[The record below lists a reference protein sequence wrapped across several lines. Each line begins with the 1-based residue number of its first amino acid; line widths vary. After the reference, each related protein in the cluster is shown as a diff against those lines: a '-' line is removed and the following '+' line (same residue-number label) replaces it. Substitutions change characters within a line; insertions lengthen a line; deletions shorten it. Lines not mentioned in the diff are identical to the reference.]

1 MSSSTDLIMAA
12 AARPFAFD
20 TEFDASGAVVR
31 ATDWRPTKRA
41 YSPAEVEALVAEA
54 RAEARGQALAE
65 VDSRRSQAISDLSSA
80 LSASLPQLAAVVQ
93 MHREQSADLALATGR
108 ALAFAALDRLPQAA
122 VRAALEELG
131 REIDASPRLV
141 IAMSGLDEA
150 GRAEIE
156 ELCKSVGYAGAVRF
170 RDEPGAARAAFEL
183 EWADGRAV
191 FDPADAFARLE
202 AAVARAL
209 AAGAGADSTDTVTP
223 SEGMIR

>member
-1 MSSSTDLIMAA
+1 MSSSTDVIMAA

-41 YSPAEVEALVAEA
+41 YSPAEVGALVAEA

-202 AAVARAL
+202 AAVGRAL

>member
-1 MSSSTDLIMAA
+1 MSSSTDVIMTTS
-12 AARPFAFD
+12 ARPFAFD

-41 YSPAEVEALVAEA
+41 YSPAEVEALIAEA
-54 RAEARGQALAE
+54 RAEARDQALAE
-65 VDSRRSQAISDLSSA
+65 VDSCRSQAVADLSGA

-93 MHREQSADLALATGR
+93 SHREQAADLALATGR

-141 IAMSGLDEA
+141 VAMSGLDEA
-150 GRAEIE
+150 GRTEIE
-156 ELCKSVGYAGAVRF
+156 DLCKGIGYAGAVRF
-170 RDEPGAARAAFEL
+170 REEPGATRAAFEL

-191 FDPADAFARLE
+191 FDPAETFARLE

-209 AAGAGADSTDTVTP
+209 VAGAGADSPDTVTA